1 MASAPAL
8 GAGDREFES
17 PRPDQ
22 YYLKFEVVFVTSNSL
37 LNRLATG
44 AIVKSNVETLSPT
57 RVKISVEVAFEELS
71 SHIADAYKKLAS
83 QINVPGFRKGKVPA
97 AMIEQRVGRAAVLDE
112 AINSALP
119 EFYGQAAREHS
130 LLVIG
135 RPVVDIKE
143 FKDNEK
149 LEFTV
154 EVSVRPEVTL
164 PDFSK
169 ITVTVDNAEVT
180 DADLNEQIDELRAR
194 FGTLHTVERATKSGD
209 FVTVDLTA
217 RINGEEVD
225 GGKANDISYEVG
237 SNRMIDGLDEALV
250 GMSAGDVKVFTTQL
264 VGQQEGETGDVEIK
278 LKVVKE
284 RELPPVD
291 DAFAKLASEFD
302 TIEELKKDFTERLT
316 RLKNLEQ
323 GAQARDLLVE
333 KLLADLSIEVP
344 DDLVLEEVNSH
355 LEGEG
360 RLEDAVHR
368 AEVDKEVR
376 DSIKS
381 EFLLDSIVKAEDVQI
396 TEIELTD
403 YLVRMSQRYGMG
415 PEQFAQE
422 LQKAGQ
428 ITQVIAEVT
437 RAKALAS
444 VLGRISVE
452 DKSGKKIVLEDL
464 RTPQAAAAEASA
476 E

>member
-1 MASAPAL
+1 
-8 GAGDREFES
+8 
-17 PRPDQ
+17 
-22 YYLKFEVVFVTSNSL
+22 
-37 LNRLATG
+37 
-44 AIVKSNVETLSPT
+44 VKSTVETLSPT
-57 RVKISVEVAFEELS
+57 RVKLAVEVSFEELS
-71 SHIADAYKKLAS
+71 PYIADAYKKLAS

-119 EFYGQAAREHS
+119 IFYGQAVREAE

-135 RPVVDIKE
+135 RPEVDIKE
-143 FKDNEK
+143 FNDNEK
-149 LEFTV
+149 LSFTA
-154 EVSVRPEVTL
+154 EVSIRPEVTL

-169 ITVTVDNAEVT
+169 ITITVDNAEVT
-180 DADLNEQIDELRAR
+180 DKDLDEQIDELRAR

-217 RINGEEVD
+217 RIDGEEVD

-250 GMSAGDVKVFTTQL
+250 GMSAGDVKTFTTQL
-264 VGQQEGETGDVEIK
+264 VGQKDDESGDVEIK

-302 TIEELKKDFTERLT
+302 TIAELKADFTERLT
-316 RLKNLEQ
+316 RLKKLEQ

-333 KLLADLSIEVP
+333 KLLADLTIEVP
-344 DDLVLEEVNSH
+344 DDVVLEEVNSH

-396 TEIELTD
+396 TEIELTE

-444 VLGRISVE
+444 ALGRISVV
-452 DKSGKKIVLEDL
+452 DKSGAKVELEEL
-464 RTPQAAAAEASA
+464 RTPSAAAAEASA

>member
-1 MASAPAL
+1 M
-8 GAGDREFES
+8 
-17 PRPDQ
+17 
-22 YYLKFEVVFVTSNSL
+22 
-37 LNRLATG
+37 
-44 AIVKSNVETLSPT
+44 KSNVETLSPT

-71 SHIADAYKKLAS
+71 PYIADAYKKLAS

-97 AMIEQRVGRAAVLDE
+97 AMVEQRVGRPAILDE
-112 AINSALP
+112 AINTALP
-119 EFYGQAAREHS
+119 EFYGQAAREHT

-149 LEFTV
+149 LDFTV

-169 ITVTVDNAEVT
+169 ITITVDTAEVT
-180 DADLNEQIDELRAR
+180 DADLDEQIDELRAR

-217 RINGEEVD
+217 RIDGEEVD

-250 GMSAGDVKVFTTQL
+250 GMLAGDTKTFTTQL
-264 VGQQEGETGDVEIK
+264 VGQKDDEKGDVEIA

-284 RELPPVD
+284 RELPAVD

-302 TIEELKKDFTERLT
+302 TVAELKADFTERLA
-316 RLKNLEQ
+316 RIKKLEQ

-333 KLLADLSIEVP
+333 KLLADLTIEVP

-376 DSIKS
+376 DGIKS

-396 TEIELTD
+396 TEVELTD

-444 VLGRISVE
+444 VLGRISVV
-452 DKSGKKIVLEDL
+452 DKAGTKIELEEL
-464 RTPQAAAAEASA
+464 RPLQNPAAPPSA

>member
-1 MASAPAL
+1 M
-8 GAGDREFES
+8 
-17 PRPDQ
+17 
-22 YYLKFEVVFVTSNSL
+22 
-37 LNRLATG
+37 
-44 AIVKSNVETLSPT
+44 KSTVETLSPT
-57 RVKISVEVAFEELS
+57 RVKLSVEVAFEELS
-71 SHIADAYKKLAS
+71 PYIAESFKKLAS

-97 AMIEQRVGRAAVLDE
+97 AMVEQRVGRAAVLDE
-112 AINSALP
+112 AINAALP
-119 EFYGQAAREHS
+119 EFYGQAAREHT

-154 EVSVRPEVTL
+154 EVSIRPEVTL

-169 ITVTVDNAEVT
+169 ITITVDNAEVT
-180 DADLNEQIDELRAR
+180 DEALNEQIDELRAR
-194 FGTLHTVERATKSGD
+194 FGTLHTVERATKNGD

-237 SNRMIDGLDEALV
+237 SSRMIDGLDEALI
-250 GMSAGDVKVFTTQL
+250 GMSAGDTKTFTTQL
-264 VGQQEGETGDVEIK
+264 VGQQDGEEGDVFIA

-302 TIEELKKDFTERLT
+302 TIEELKKDFSERLL
-316 RLKNLEQ
+316 RLKKLEQ

-333 KLLADLSIEVP
+333 KLLADLTIEVP

-376 DSIKS
+376 DGIKS

-403 YLVRMSQRYGMG
+403 YLVRMSQRYGMA

-428 ITQVIAEVT
+428 ITQVVAEVT

-444 VLGRISVE
+444 VLGRISVV
-452 DKSGKKIVLEDL
+452 DKSGAKIELEEL